1 MNNAVVIVE
10 DDDAAYGLIEDYVK
24 RFSQEAGLS
33 ISLTRFENG
42 FSFLSTN
49 LDACEIVLLDI
60 ELPDMDGLTIAKRLR
75 EKNKACSIVF
85 ITNLAK
91 YAQYG
96 YEVNAVSYLI
106 KPVKYDAFSLTFRK
120 AINAYAANED
130 CDFIIKIPGGIEKI
144 SVNQLMFVE
153 ILSHIVIY
161 HLVNGTIQKTGTIAK
176 AEKALAPYG
185 FLRCHN
191 AYLINPAFVRGIKEN
206 NVIVGSE
213 SIPLSRGKK
222 QTFLADLSSYFLK
235 KAEIK

>member
-1 MNNAVVIVE
+1 MKNAVVIVE
-10 DDDAAYGLIEDYVK
+10 DDDAAYGLIQDYIQ
-24 RFSQEAGLS
+24 RFSSEADLEVSLVRFGDGL
-33 ISLTRFENG
+33 
-42 FSFLSTN
+42 SFLSTN
-49 LDACEIVLLDI
+49 LDAYEVVLLDI
-60 ELPDMDGLTIAKRLR
+60 ELPDMDGLTIAKRVR

-106 KPVKYDAFSLTFRK
+106 KPVKYDAFALTFRK
-120 AINAYAANED
+120 AINAYAANEE
-130 CDFIIKIPGGIEKI
+130 CDFIIKIPGGMEKI
-144 SVNQLMFVE
+144 SVNQLMYVE

-161 HLVNGTIQKTGTIAK
+161 HLVNGTIQKTGTISK
-176 AEKALAPYG
+176 AEKELSAYG

-213 SIPLSRGKK
+213 AIPLSRGKK
-222 QTFLADLSSYFLK
+222 QAFLSELSSYFLK
-235 KAEIK
+235 KAEMQ

>member
-1 MNNAVVIVE
+1 MNNAVAIIE
-10 DDDAAYGLIEDYVK
+10 DDDAAFGLVQDYIQ
-24 RFSQEAGLS
+24 RFSVEAGLE

-60 ELPDMDGLTIAKRLR
+60 ELPDLDGLTIAKRLR

-91 YAQYG
+91 FAQYG

-106 KPVKYDAFSLTFRK
+106 KPVKYDAFALTFRK
-120 AINAYAANED
+120 AINAYAANEQ
-130 CDFIIKIPGGIEKI
+130 CDFIIKIPGGVEKV
-144 SVNQLMFVE
+144 SVNQLMYVE

-161 HLVNGTIQKTGTIAK
+161 HLVNGTIQKTGTISK
-176 AEKALAPYG
+176 AEKELASYG

-213 SIPLSRGKK
+213 TIPLSRSKK
-222 QTFLADLSSYFLK
+222 QAFLSDLSAYFLK
-235 KAEIK
+235 KAEVK